1 MTKNKGILLEVENY
15 LINRFESITEQLE
28 ESDLDGDAESRE
40 FYLED
45 WGRLQEIKIIMKKM
59 GVEVPAQT

>member
-28 ESDLDGDAESRE
+28 EADLDGDAESRE

-45 WGRLQEIKIIMKKM
+45 LK
-59 GVEVPAQT
+59 